1 MSYKLVIVE
10 SPVKANTI
18 EKYLGAKY
26 KVISCN
32 GHVRD
37 LPKKNLAIDVEKGF
51 EPTYIINPDKASL
64 IATLKKSA
72 YKATEVLLATDDD
85 REGEAISW
93 HLYQALDLEKEKSQR
108 IFFREITQQAI
119 LQALKKPRNI
129 DMHLVN
135 AQQARRVLDRL
146 VGYNISPILWKKI
159 KTGLSAGRVQS
170 VAVKLIVERERAIH
184 NFIPQ
189 TNFKVT
195 AALTLEKG
203 MLLQAE
209 LTERLKDEKKVRTFL
224 QACIRATFTVKD
236 LKKTT
241 STRLPAPPF
250 TTSTL
255 QQEASQRLGYS
266 VSRTMVLAQRL
277 YEQGHITYMRT
288 DSTSLATEALKSAK
302 KTIITTYGATY
313 HVQRVYTTKS
323 ATAQQAHE
331 AIRPTRFEAQV
342 ISKDP
347 SLQRLYKL
355 IWQKAIASQM
365 APATIDKN
373 TVFIGISTTKETL
386 TSKAE
391 RITFKGFLAAY
402 DQKDEVLKQLPYLE
416 IGQKLL
422 LEQIKVRQAFTQP
435 PSRYTEASL
444 VKRLEEEGIGRPSTY
459 APTISTIQQRGY
471 VIKESRPGKARNY
484 ETFTLQNGKIQAKRE
499 EEVVGVAKNKLFP
512 TDVALLVTDFLKT
525 HFANITNYQFTA
537 QIESQLDAIAQNKK
551 NWQAMLSDFYRQFSP
566 QVHKAIDTDTSTLAT
581 VRHLGKDPQT
591 GSPVIARLS
600 RRYGP
605 LVQIGAMDDTK
616 KPRIASLQKGQFL
629 EKITLEQ
636 ALKLFQ
642 LPREAGTFE
651 DAPIVAQIGRYGPY
665 LKHQSKFYSLG
676 KDLDPYSINQVEAI
690 SLIKAMREV
699 EAKKIVKTF
708 SEDSTIQICNGKWG
722 IYIKTPEKNVK
733 IPKDKD
739 ATQLTL
745 QECLALIAEAPEPK
759 RKFSRTKSKKS

>member
-18 EKYLGAKY
+18 EKYLGTKY

-37 LPKKNLAIDVEKGF
+37 LPKKEFAIDVEKGF
-51 EPTYIINPDKASL
+51 EPTYTIHPDKVAL
-64 IATLKKSA
+64 IATLKRSA
-72 YKATEVLLATDDD
+72 HQATEVLLATDDD

-93 HLYQALDLEKEKSQR
+93 HLYQALDLDKVKSQR
-108 IFFREITQQAI
+108 IFFIEITQQAI
-119 LQALKKPRNI
+119 VQALEKPRSI
-129 DMHLVN
+129 DMNRVN
-135 AQQARRVLDRL
+135 AQQARRILDRL
-146 VGYNISPILWKKI
+146 VGYKISPILWKKI

-170 VAVKLIVERERAIH
+170 VAVRFIVERERAIH
-184 NFIPQ
+184 NFIPK

-195 AALTLEKG
+195 VQLNLGKG
-203 MLLQAE
+203 TLLQAE
-209 LTERLKDEKKVRTFL
+209 LAERLKDEKVVRAFL
-224 QACIRATFTVKD
+224 QACISAAFIVKD

-288 DSTSLATEALKSAK
+288 DSTNLAKGALQSAK
-302 KTIITTYGATY
+302 KAVIATYGANY
-313 HVQRVYTTKS
+313 HYQRVYTTKN

-331 AIRPTRFEAQV
+331 AIRPTRFQIQV
-342 ISKDP
+342 VSKDP

-355 IWQKAIASQM
+355 IWQRAIASQM
-365 APATIDKN
+365 AAATIERN
-373 TVFIGISTTKETL
+373 TVVIGISTREETL

-402 DQKDEVLKQLPYLE
+402 DQKDEALKELPSLAV
-416 IGQKLL
+416 GQKLL
-422 LEQIKVRQAFTQP
+422 LEQMKARQTFTQP

-471 VIKESRPGKARNY
+471 VVKESRPGKARSY
-484 ETFTLQNGKIQAKRE
+484 KVLTLQNSKIQAESE

-512 TDVALLVTDFLKT
+512 TDMALLVTDFLNR

-537 QIESQLDAIAQNKK
+537 QIESQLDAIAQNKT

-566 QVHKAIDTDTSTLAT
+566 QVDRAVGADTNTLAT
-581 VRHLGKDPQT
+581 VRDLGDDPKT
-591 GSPVIARLS
+591 GKPVIARLS

-605 LVQIGAMDDTK
+605 LVQIGAMDDAK
-616 KPRIASLQKGQFL
+616 KPRFASLQQGQFL
-629 EKITLEQ
+629 ETITLEQ
-636 ALKLFQ
+636 ALKLFD
-642 LPREAGTFE
+642 LPREVGIFE
-651 DAPIVAQIGRYGPY
+651 DSPIVAQVGRYGPY
-665 LKHQSKFYSLG
+665 LKHENKFYSLG
-676 KDLDPYSINQVEAI
+676 RDLDPYNIDEHQAI
-690 SLIKAMREV
+690 SLIKAVREA

-708 SEDSTIQICNGKWG
+708 SEDPTVQICNGRWG
-722 IYIKTPEKNVK
+722 VYIKTPEKNVK
-733 IPKDKD
+733 VPKDKE
-739 ATQLTL
+739 AAQLTL
-745 QECLALIAEAPEPK
+745 QECLDLVAEAPDSK
-759 RKFSRTKSKKS
+759 RRFSRGKK